1 MKEAKLQ
8 GTRQDLLWLLA
19 EGTAAATGDEF
30 FRSLA
35 RHAAEAMHA
44 KYAFVAE
51 LVSECESRTLVF
63 WEGGDYGVQFSYR
76 VAGTPCQR
84 VLAGQYCTASSGLQQ
99 MYPED
104 RLLVEMKAESYVGV
118 PMITETGTVLG
129 NIAVLHTQPM
139 YPSDNDIAALIILAA
154 RACAELQRRRAEFHE
169 RALLEI
175 NNAIIS
181 SLSPDRLL
189 QALGESLKRIMPFDL
204 AALTVYE
211 HDTDTLRLRAQ
222 HGQVNTTHLGVGQ
235 TADRTNSHIGWVFDH
250 RQTLLRRSLGVERT
264 FLTENWLFDEG
275 IRSACT
281 VPLLIAD
288 KCIGTVT
295 IASRMA
301 ERYGQNDATFLE
313 SLGGQ
318 IALAVSN
325 LLAFEEISSLKA
337 RLQDENTY
345 LQEEIRAEHNFD
357 EIVGGHRALTEV
369 LRQVDQVAASDATV
383 LITGETGTGKELIAR
398 AIHNRGARRTRPLV
412 KVNCGAISAGLVES
426 ELFGHV
432 KGAFTGALSRRIGR
446 FELADGGSLFLDEVS
461 ELPMDTQVKLLRVLQ
476 EREFEP
482 VGSSETRRVDVRV
495 IAATNRNLADSVREG
510 RFRADLYYR
519 LNVIPLRVPA
529 LRERRED
536 IPQLAAYFLERMAQ
550 KTGKAVTSITRG
562 TMHRM
567 LGYDWPGNVRELQNL
582 IERGVVLASG
592 ALLSLDEQ
600 TFAGTQSV
608 SRTPEPNL
616 TTAGGSTD
624 IDSHLTT
631 APCSL
636 EEIERLH
643 IVAVLG
649 KTNWIIGGS
658 NGAAEIL
665 KINPSTLRS
674 RMKKLGI
681 ARTLAP

>member
-1 MKEAKLQ
+1 MKESKL
-8 GTRQDLLWLLA
+8 RDAPRDLLWLLA

-35 RHAAEAMHA
+35 RHAAEALHA

-51 LVSECESRTLVF
+51 LVSERESRTLVF
-63 WEGGDYGVQFSYR
+63 WEGGDYGAGFSYR

-84 VLAGQYCTASSGLQQ
+84 VLAGQYCAASSGLQQ

-104 RLLVEMKAESYVGV
+104 PLLVEMKAESYIGV
-118 PMITETGTVLG
+118 PMITETGKVLG
-129 NIAVLHTQPM
+129 NIAVLHTEPM

-154 RACAELQRRRAEFHE
+154 RACAELQRRRAESRE

-181 SLSPDRLL
+181 SLSPDKLL

-204 AALTVYE
+204 AVLTVYD
-211 HDTDTLRLRAQ
+211 HHTDTLRLRAQ
-222 HGQVNTTHLGVGQ
+222 HGQVKAAHPGVEQTT
-235 TADRTNSHIGWVFDH
+235 DRTNSHIGWVFDH
-250 RQTLLRRSLGVERT
+250 RQTLLRRNLGVERT
-264 FLTENWLFDEG
+264 FLTENRLVDEG
-275 IRSACT
+275 IGSACT
-281 VPLLIAD
+281 VPLLAAD

-295 IASRMA
+295 IASRVS
-301 ERYGQNDATFLE
+301 ELYGKNDATFLE

-357 EIVGGHRALTEV
+357 EIVGGHRALTDV
-369 LRQVDQVAASDATV
+369 LRQVDQVAATDATV

-398 AIHNRGARRTRPLV
+398 AIHNRSARRTRPLV

-536 IPQLAAYFLERMAQ
+536 IPQLATYFLERMAQ
-550 KTGKAVTSITRG
+550 KTGKAVTGITRG

-582 IERGVVLASG
+582 IERGVVLANG

-600 TFAGTQSV
+600 TFAGTQSL
-608 SRTPEPNL
+608 SGTPEPNF

-624 IDSHLTT
+624 VDSHSP
-631 APCSL
+631 AAACSL

-643 IVAVLG
+643 IIAVLE

-658 NGAAEIL
+658 SGAAEIL
-665 KINPSTLRS
+665 KVNPSTLRS

>member
-1 MKEAKLQ
+1 MKAAKLQ
-8 GTRQDLLWLLA
+8 GARPDLLWLLA

-51 LVSECESRTLVF
+51 LVSVSESRTLVF
-63 WEGGDYGVQFSYR
+63 WEGGDYGAGFSYR

-84 VLAGQYCTASSGLQQ
+84 VLAGQYCSASSGLQQ
-99 MYPED
+99 MYPD
-104 RLLVEMKAESYVGV
+104 DPLLVEMKAESYIGV
-118 PMITETGTVLG
+118 PMITETGKVLG
-129 NIAVLHTQPM
+129 NIAVLHTEPM

-189 QALGESLKRIMPFDL
+189 DALGESLERIMPFDL
-204 AALTVYE
+204 ASLTVYE

-222 HGQVNTTHLGVGQ
+222 HGRVKATRPGVGQ
-235 TADRTNSHIGWVFDH
+235 TADRTDSHIGWVFDH
-250 RQTLLRRSLGVERT
+250 RQTLLRRNLGVERT
-264 FLTENWLFDEG
+264 FLTEDWLFDEG

-281 VPLLIAD
+281 VPLLMAD

-295 IASRMA
+295 IASRVA

-325 LLAFEEISSLKA
+325 MLAFEEISSLKA

-357 EIVGGHRALTEV
+357 EIVGGHRVLMDV

-446 FELADGGSLFLDEVS
+446 FELADGGTLFLDEVS

-495 IAATNRNLADSVREG
+495 IAATNRNLADGVREG

-529 LRERRED
+529 LRERRAD
-536 IPQLAAYFLERMAQ
+536 IPQLAAYFLEGTAQ
-550 KTGKAVTSITRG
+550 RTGKAVRGITRE
-562 TMHRM
+562 TMQRM

-592 ALLSLDEQ
+592 ELLSLNEQ
-600 TFAGTQSV
+600 TFAGTQSA

-616 TTAGGSTD
+616 TAAGGPTD
-624 IDSHLTT
+624 IDEHLT
-631 APCSL
+631 AAACSL

-643 IVAVLG
+643 IIAVLG
-649 KTNWIIGGS
+649 KTHWTVEGS

-681 ARTLAP
+681 VRTPAP

>member
-1 MKEAKLQ
+1 MGKAKLQ
-8 GTRQDLLWLLA
+8 HASQDLLWLLA

-51 LVSECESRTLVF
+51 LVSESESRTIVF
-63 WEGGDYGVQFSYR
+63 WEGGGYGASFSYR

-84 VLAGQYCTASSGLQQ
+84 VLAGQYCKATSGLQQ

-104 RLLVEMKAESYVGV
+104 PLLVEIQAESYIGV
-118 PMITETGTVLG
+118 PMITETGKVLG
-129 NIAVLHTQPM
+129 NIAVLHTEPM
-139 YPSDNDIAALIILAA
+139 CPSDSDIAALIILAA
-154 RACAELQRRRAEFHE
+154 RACAELQRRRAEVRE
-169 RALLEI
+169 RALLQI

-181 SLSPDRLL
+181 SLSSDSLL

-204 AALTVYE
+204 AALAVYE
-211 HDTDTLRLRAQ
+211 HDTDTLRRRAL
-222 HGQVNTTHLGVGQ
+222 HGQVKASQLRVGQ

-250 RQTLLRRSLGVERT
+250 RQTLLRRNLGVERT

-281 VPLLIAD
+281 VPLLVAD

-295 IASRMA
+295 IASRVA
-301 ERYGQNDATFLE
+301 ESYGQDDATFLE

-369 LRQVDQVAASDATV
+369 LRQVDQVAAADATV

-398 AIHNRGARRTRPLV
+398 AIHNRGPRRARPLV

-432 KGAFTGALSRRIGR
+432 KGAFTGALSNRIGR

-461 ELPMDTQVKLLRVLQ
+461 ELPLDTQVKLLRVLQ

-495 IAATNRNLADSVREG
+495 IAATNRNLADGVREG

-550 KTGKAVTSITRG
+550 KAGKAVTGIKRE
-562 TMHRM
+562 TMQLM
-567 LGYDWPGNVRELQNL
+567 LAYDWPGNVRELQNL

-592 ALLSLDEQ
+592 ELLNLDEQ
-600 TFAGTQSV
+600 TFGPAQST
-608 SRTPEPNL
+608 SRTADPKL
-616 TTAGGSTD
+616 TATGTPTD

-631 APCSL
+631 PPCSL

-643 IVAVLG
+643 ILAVLR
-649 KTNWIIGGS
+649 KTNWTIGGS

-681 ARTLAP
+681 ARTLTP

>member
-1 MKEAKLQ
+1 MREAKLQ
-8 GTRQDLLWLLA
+8 GARQDLLWLLA
-19 EGTAAATGDEF
+19 QGTAAATGDEF

-44 KYAFVAE
+44 RYAFVAE
-51 LVSECESRTLVF
+51 LVREGESRTLVF
-63 WEGGDYGVQFSYR
+63 WEGGDFGAGFSYR

-84 VLAGQYCTASSGLQQ
+84 VLAGQYCAASSGLQQ

-104 RLLVEMKAESYVGV
+104 PLLVEMQAQSYIGV
-118 PMITETGTVLG
+118 PMITETGKVLG
-129 NIAVLHTQPM
+129 NIAVLHTEPM

-181 SLSPDRLL
+181 SLSPDTLL
-189 QALGESLKRIMPFDL
+189 QALGESLKRFMPFDL
-204 AALTVYE
+204 ASLTVYE
-211 HDTDTLRLRAQ
+211 RDTGTLRRRAQ
-222 HGQVNTTHLGVGQ
+222 HGQVKGTHFGVGQ
-235 TADRTNSHIGWVFDH
+235 TADRANSHIGWVFDH
-250 RQTLLRRSLGVERT
+250 RRTLLRRNLGVERA
-264 FLTENWLFDEG
+264 FLSENWLFDEG
-275 IRSACT
+275 MRSACT
-281 VPLLIAD
+281 VPLLMTD

-295 IASRMA
+295 IASRVA
-301 ERYGQNDATFLE
+301 ERYGQNDAAFLE

-325 LLAFEEISSLKA
+325 LLAFEEISSLKS

-357 EIVGGHRALTEV
+357 EIVGGHRALMDV

-398 AIHNRGARRTRPLV
+398 AIHNRGARHARPLV

-432 KGAFTGALSRRIGR
+432 KGAFTGALSHRIGR
-446 FELADGGSLFLDEVS
+446 FELADGGTLFLDEVS
-461 ELPMDTQVKLLRVLQ
+461 ELPTDTQVKLLRALQ

-495 IAATNRNLADSVREG
+495 IAATNRNLADCVREG
-510 RFRADLYYR
+510 RFRPDLYYR

-536 IPQLAAYFLERMAQ
+536 IRQLAAYFLERMAQ
-550 KTGKAVTSITRG
+550 KTGKAVTGIAQG
-562 TMHRM
+562 TMQHM

-592 ALLSLDEQ
+592 AVLSLDDQ
-600 TFAGTQSV
+600 TFTGTQSA
-608 SRTPEPNL
+608 SRTPGPDL
-616 TTAGGSTD
+616 TMAGGSTD
-624 IDSHLTT
+624 IEGQLT
-631 APCSL
+631 AAQCSL
-636 EEIERLH
+636 AEIERLH
-643 IVAVLG
+643 IVAVLA

-681 ARTLAP
+681 TRTRAP

>member
-8 GTRQDLLWLLA
+8 RANRDLLWLLA

-51 LVSECESRTLVF
+51 LVSESESRTLVF
-63 WEGGDYGVQFSYR
+63 WEGGSYGASFSYR

-84 VLAGQYCTASSGLQQ
+84 VLAGQYCKATSGLQQ
-99 MYPED
+99 MYPQD
-104 RLLVEMKAESYVGV
+104 PLLVEIQAESYVGV
-118 PMITETGTVLG
+118 PMITETGKVLG
-129 NIAVLHTQPM
+129 NIAVLHTEPM
-139 YPSDNDIAALIILAA
+139 YPSDSDVAALLILAS
-154 RACAELQRRRAEFHE
+154 RACAELQRRRAELRE
-169 RALLEI
+169 RALLQI

-181 SLSPDRLL
+181 SLSSDGLL
-189 QALGESLKRIMPFDL
+189 QSLVESLKRIMPFDL
-204 AALTVYE
+204 AALAVYE
-211 HDTDTLRLRAQ
+211 HDTDTLRVRAQ
-222 HGQVNTTHLGVGQ
+222 HGQVKAPQLGVGQ
-235 TADRTNSHIGWVFDH
+235 TPDRANSHLGWVFDH
-250 RQTLLRRSLGVERT
+250 RQTLLRRNLGVERT
-264 FLTENWLFDEG
+264 FVTENGLFDEG
-275 IRSACT
+275 VRSACT
-281 VPLLIAD
+281 VPLLVAD
-288 KCIGTVT
+288 KCVGTVT
-295 IASRMA
+295 IASRVA
-301 ERYGQNDATFLE
+301 ECYGQNDAAFIE

-357 EIVGGHRALTEV
+357 EIVGGHRVLTEL
-369 LRQVDQVAASDATV
+369 LRQVEQVAASDATV

-398 AIHNRGARRTRPLV
+398 AIHNRGARRERPLV

-432 KGAFTGALSRRIGR
+432 KGAFTGALSLRIGR

-495 IAATNRNLADSVREG
+495 IAATNRNLADGVREG

-550 KTGKAVTSITRG
+550 KAGKAVTGITRE
-562 TMHRM
+562 TMQRM
-567 LGYDWPGNVRELQNL
+567 LAYHWPGNVRELQNL

-592 ALLSLDEQ
+592 ELLNLDEQ
-600 TFAGTQSV
+600 TFAGTQSA
-608 SRTPEPNL
+608 SRTADPNL
-616 TTAGGSTD
+616 TAAGSPTD
-624 IDSHLTT
+624 IDSHST
-631 APCSL
+631 AAPYSL
-636 EEIERLH
+636 EEMERLH
-643 IVAVLG
+643 ILAVLR
-649 KTNWIIGGS
+649 KTNWTIGGS
-658 NGAAEIL
+658 NGAAGIL
-665 KINPSTLRS
+665 QINPSTLRS

>member
-1 MKEAKLQ
+1 
-8 GTRQDLLWLLA
+8 
-19 EGTAAATGDEF
+19 
-30 FRSLA
+30 
-35 RHAAEAMHA
+35 
-44 KYAFVAE
+44 
-51 LVSECESRTLVF
+51 
-63 WEGGDYGVQFSYR
+63 
-76 VAGTPCQR
+76 
-84 VLAGQYCTASSGLQQ
+84 
-99 MYPED
+99 
-104 RLLVEMKAESYVGV
+104 
-118 PMITETGTVLG
+118 
-129 NIAVLHTQPM
+129 
-139 YPSDNDIAALIILAA
+139 
-154 RACAELQRRRAEFHE
+154 
-169 RALLEI
+169 
-175 NNAIIS
+175 
-181 SLSPDRLL
+181 
-189 QALGESLKRIMPFDL
+189 
-204 AALTVYE
+204 
-211 HDTDTLRLRAQ
+211 
-222 HGQVNTTHLGVGQ
+222 
-235 TADRTNSHIGWVFDH
+235 
-250 RQTLLRRSLGVERT
+250 
-264 FLTENWLFDEG
+264 
-275 IRSACT
+275 
-281 VPLLIAD
+281 
-288 KCIGTVT
+288 
-295 IASRMA
+295 MA

-337 RLQDENTY
+337 RLQDENAY

-357 EIVGGHRALTEV
+357 EIVGGHRALTDV
-369 LRQVDQVAASDATV
+369 LRQVDQVAESDATV

-536 IPQLAAYFLERMAQ
+536 VPQLAAYFLEGMAQ
-550 KTGKAVTSITRG
+550 KTGKAVTGITRE
-562 TMHRM
+562 TMQRM

-600 TFAGTQSV
+600 TFASSPTAA
-608 SRTPEPNL
+608 SRNPEPNL
-616 TTAGGSTD
+616 ATAGGSTD
-624 IDSHLTT
+624 IDDHLTD

-636 EEIERLH
+636 EEAERLH
-643 IVAVLG
+643 IVAVLR

>member
-1 MKEAKLQ
+1 MTEAKLQ
-8 GTRQDLLWLLA
+8 GARQDLLWLLA
-19 EGTAAATGDEF
+19 EGTAAATGEEF

-51 LVSECESRTLVF
+51 FVSECESRTLVL
-63 WEGGDYGVQFSYR
+63 WEGGDYGAGFSYR

-84 VLAGQYCTASSGLQQ
+84 VLAGQYCAASSGLQQ

-104 RLLVEMKAESYVGV
+104 PLLVEMKAESYIGV
-118 PMITETGTVLG
+118 PMVTETGKVLG
-129 NIAVLHTQPM
+129 NIAVLHTEPM
-139 YPSDNDIAALIILAA
+139 YPSDSDIAALVILAA

-181 SLSPDRLL
+181 SLSSDRVL
-189 QALGESLKRIMPFDL
+189 QALEESLKYIMPFDL
-204 AALTVYE
+204 ATLTVYE
-211 HDTDTLRLRAQ
+211 HDSDTLRRRAQ
-222 HGQVNTTHLGVGQ
+222 HGQVTTRHLQAGQ
-235 TADRTNSHIGWVFDH
+235 TIDRTNSHIGWVFDH
-250 RQTLLRRSLGVERT
+250 RQTLLRRDLGVERA

-288 KCIGTVT
+288 KCIGTITV
-295 IASRMA
+295 ASRVA

-325 LLAFEEISSLKA
+325 VLAFEEISSLKA

-357 EIVGGHRALTEV
+357 EIVGGHRVLMDV
-369 LRQVDQVAASDATV
+369 LRQVDQIAATDATV

-398 AIHNRGARRTRPLV
+398 AIHNRGVRRPRPLV

-446 FELADGGSLFLDEVS
+446 FELADGGTLFLDEVS

-476 EREFEP
+476 EQEFEP

-519 LNVIPLRVPA
+519 LNVIPLRAPT

-550 KTGKAVTSITRG
+550 KTGKAITGIARE
-562 TMHRM
+562 TMQRM
-567 LGYDWPGNVRELQNL
+567 LRYDWPGNVRELRNL
-582 IERGVVLASG
+582 MERGVVLASG
-592 ALLSLDEQ
+592 GLLSLDEQ
-600 TFAGTQSV
+600 TFAGTQSAA
-608 SRTPEPNL
+608 RIPEPNL
-616 TTAGGSTD
+616 TSVGARTD
-624 IDSHLTT
+624 TDDHL
-631 APCSL
+631 AAEPCSL
-636 EEIERLH
+636 EEVERLH
-643 IVAVLG
+643 IAAVLG
-649 KTNWIIGGS
+649 KTNWIIEGS

-681 ARTLAP
+681 ARNVVP